1 MTALY
6 PQLAPWIS
14 HTHHLD
20 AITDWMTR
28 TLP

>member
-1 MTALY
+1 MNRLY
-6 PQLAPWIS
+6 PKLAPWIS

-20 AITDWMTR
+20 AIADWMTR